1 MYFLLRLASLL
12 TNFLLKSCLVFEQQT
27 FSLETR
33 EGIKKNHSLDFSQYL
48 VTVSSTKLKF
58 AVSA

>member
-12 TNFLLKSCLVFEQQT
+12 TNFLLKSCLVLEQQK